1 MDSFDKEQIAQ
12 PDQDEDDGI
21 DRSFRRI
28 RDYGG
33 IENNLRLPVE
43 EREKRTGK
51 TLTTED
57 LP

>member
-33 IENNLRLPVE
+33 IENNLRLRVE